1 MPATKTFLSQSV
13 IYNCQSPAWQHLGR
27 LIKRRTEILQ
37 SNGSPVGDSRHCAAG
52 VGGREGRLKLWV
64 SWEYPPAVSSQ
75 WWNDC
80 PQPFRKAKF
89 TLLLVLSNQESSLPP
104 GRMHLRPRYFYT
116 QLQRNGI
123 DLKSVIRIC
132 QGPKNHS
139 TPLASPVVLSF

>member
-13 IYNCQSPAWQHLGR
+13 VYNCQSPAWQHLGR
-27 LIKRRTEILQ
+27 LIKRFSRAMGLQ
-37 SNGSPVGDSRHCAAG
+37 WGIPGTVLLGWG
-52 VGGREGRLKLWV
+52 EGRGG
-64 SWEYPPAVSSQ
+64 
-75 WWNDC
+75 WNFGSAESIH
-80 PQPFRKAKF
+80 Q
-89 TLLLVLSNQESSLPP
+89 LSVLSGEMTVLNHSVKLSSLCFSFSVIRSHLYHQ
-104 GRMHLRPRYFYT
+104 GEMHLRLHYFYT